1 MKGIVFTE
9 FLDLVEENFGY
20 NAVDAIIVQSNLP
33 SKGVYTSAGT
43 YSHIEMQLLVKRL
56 SERTLIPVSNLYR
69 IYGQH
74 FFNVLARQYGHF
86 LKAVPD
92 AFSLFESVE
101 SYIYVEIRKL
111 YPDAELPCFK
121 IKRLDMNTLQV
132 IYISENGMSDFT
144 IGLAESCLKFY
155 TEKGVIEKK
164 VLKKDGTK
172 VQILIKK
179 IEL

>member
-9 FLDLVEENFGY
+9 FLDLVEDNFGY
-20 NAVDAIIVQSNLP
+20 DAVDAIIAQSNLP
-33 SKGVYTSAGT
+33 SKGVYTSIGT
-43 YSHIEMQLLVKRL
+43 YSHTEMQQLVKRL

-74 FFNVLARQYGHF
+74 FFGVVARQYGHF

-92 AFSLFESVE
+92 AFSLFVSIELYIHVE
-101 SYIYVEIRKL
+101 VRKL
-111 YPDAELPCFK
+111 YPDAELPRFK
-121 IKRLDMNTLQV
+121 TKRIDSNTLEM
-132 IYISENGMSDFT
+132 IYSSERSMSDFT

-155 TEKGVIEKK
+155 NEKAIVEKK
-164 VLKKDGTK
+164 ILKRDGTK

-179 IEL
+179 IGV